1 MEKNKPVGEIE
12 YYDGTRKSFYSTEEY
27 IKAFKEAMEVYC
39 VSGGFKATTLTRDPV
54 TRKAYDDAIY
64 NEFGEDNPHDL
75 EHYARTAEAPI
86 ERQPE
91 LDEEMEL

>member
-12 YYDGTRKSFYSTEEY
+12 YYDGSREVFYTAEEY
-27 IKAFKEAMEVYC
+27 IKAVKEAMEVYG
-39 VSGGFKATTLTRDPV
+39 VSGGFKGTTLTRDPA

-75 EHYARTAEAPI
+75 EHYIQATKSLE
-86 ERQPE
+86 EQQPE

>member
-1 MEKNKPVGEIE
+1 MGEKKPVGEIN
-12 YYDGTRKSFYSTEEY
+12 YYEGSRLVFYEKDEY
-27 IKAFKEAMEVYC
+27 IKELKRALNVYG
-39 VSGGFKATTLTRDPV
+39 VMGGFKATTLTRDPA

-86 ERQPE
+86 ERQSE